1 MRTRTFARRRAQQQ
15 PMAAAFG
22 SEHPL
27 IPTGGGSPAS
37 EPAPIV
43 SPAIEGAELE
53 RQGHDFGE
61 IAVQPAQ
68 VAPQMKLRVSQ
79 PGDPQEQEADR
90 VADAVTREPD
100 SANGDGAAPTQE
112 AQRASS
118 GPGGQPLD
126 AATRAYMEPRFGHDF
141 GQVRIHA
148 DEQAAAAA
156 ERVGARAYALGGD
169 IVFGAREYAP
179 DTASGRHLLAHEL
192 THVVQ
197 QRAESAPEHAVMRQ
211 PAAATDEDDDTLIG
225 SLESAAQFVEDLV
238 VEGLE
243 FITGQSPHKPGQTGA
258 PTKTPTPGHGATPA
272 GAETPAKGGTT
283 APAPVSAGPSA
294 GTAASKS
301 GVPTVADVASEPDRA
316 EIAQAL
322 ASITLSTRTE
332 TRPMLHPWEIFQM
345 MPQNTVTKKHLYQA
359 VQRAARKLRDAEAKA
374 AGATGDA
381 KQAKALETA
390 QKTFDKAVA
399 DLKAYVK
406 KYVLGVDSTLRGLR
420 RKELGLAH
428 AIERLNKK
436 LAKAKNP
443 DAIQQEIDAKTAELA
458 QAQEDEKSRQDDL
471 ASKIDATPEDAY
483 ELKDTAV
490 KHYSITI
497 DGATVSLHD
506 HIDAYATI
514 VANGLEGGAV
524 GPGGKHNPS
533 VADAL
538 ASDTAVSSS
547 RKKIL
552 KLIAS
557 FEGEFSTMNTWDRAV
572 LTWGMVQWTG
582 GRKSDLTQALAV
594 IKRTAPDAFAAHF
607 QKYGLDIDAKTD
619 ELVITPPT
627 GPQIRGD
634 AAARAI
640 QDSPEL
646 TAVMAAAG
654 TNTDIQH
661 GEIQAAVEL
670 EINRP
675 LERKITVEVP
685 DTPAPGGDATAGKA
699 KKPTAHKQSIK
710 VADIFTSEVGAAIIA
725 NQTVHGGF
733 PAGTLHAALAQFAKE
748 NGWHPDDPTWI
759 ANAEQALITHV
770 GALDSDRAATIKT
783 TFDAAPGSFK

>member
-1 MRTRTFARRRAQQQ
+1 MGRQSYARAQTRRKPRANADEQRGVFQ
-15 PMAAAFG
+15 RG
-22 SEHPL
+22 
-27 IPTGGGSPAS
+27 PTQSQDALTNGDGVFPTQTPAS
-37 EPAPIV
+37 ATNAPHE
-43 SPAIEGAELE
+43 AAD
-53 RQGHDFGE
+53 HNFGE

-79 PGDPQEQEADR
+79 PGDPEEQEADR

-100 SANGDGAAPTQE
+100 IPPEATDEVPTD
-112 AQRASS
+112 ASS
-118 GPGGQPLD
+118 GVSGAGGQPLD

-141 GQVRIHA
+141 SQVRIHA
-148 DEQAAAAA
+148 DEQAASAA
-156 ERVGARAYALGGD
+156 ESVGARAYALGGD

-192 THVVQ
+192 AHVVQ
-197 QRAESAPEHAVMRQ
+197 QSAEGAAPEHAVMRQ
-211 PAAATDEDDDTLIG
+211 PAATTDEDDDTLIG
-225 SLESAAQFVEDLV
+225 SLESAAQFVENLV

-243 FITGQSPHKPGQTGA
+243 FITGQSPHQPGQPGA
-258 PTKTPTPGHGATPA
+258 PA
-272 GAETPAKGGTT
+272 T
-283 APAPVSAGPSA
+283 APATSSTPSNTPTKAGPSA
-294 GTAASKS
+294 TPTSAPAPTVAKS
-301 GVPTVADVASEPDRA
+301 GAPTVADVASEPDRA

-322 ASITLSTRTE
+322 ASITVSTRTE

-443 DAIQQEIDAKTAELA
+443 DAVQQEIDAKTAELA

-471 ASKIDATPEDAY
+471 ASKIDAAPEEAY
-483 ELKDTAV
+483 ELTDTAV
-490 KHYSITI
+490 KYYTITI

-506 HIDAYATI
+506 HIDAYATV
-514 VANGLEGGAV
+514 VASGLEGGAV

-594 IKRTAPDAFAAHF
+594 IKRSAPDAFAAHF
-607 QKYGLDIDAKTD
+607 QKYGLDIDEKTD

-675 LERKITVEVP
+675 LERKITIEVP
-685 DTPAPGGDATAGKA
+685 DTPAAGADATASKA
-699 KKPTAHKQSIK
+699 KKPSSHKESIK
-710 VADIFTSEVGAAIIA
+710 VSDIFTSEVGAAIIA

-733 PAGTLHAALAQFAKE
+733 PAGTLHAALAQFAKD

-759 ANAEQALITHV
+759 ADAEQALITHV